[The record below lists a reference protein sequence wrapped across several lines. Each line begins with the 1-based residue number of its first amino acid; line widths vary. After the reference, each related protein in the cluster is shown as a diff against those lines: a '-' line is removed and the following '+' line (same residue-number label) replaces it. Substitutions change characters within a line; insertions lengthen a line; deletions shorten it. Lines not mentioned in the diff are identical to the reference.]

1 MSTTC
6 QLKTE
11 VFKMTKK
18 KEEESSLH
26 LVEITPENVKQLD
39 KKDKQQ
45 FKAAL
50 VGQNQLLTNTVIQE
64 VGELS
69 RILGD

>member
-1 MSTTC
+1 
-6 QLKTE
+6 
-11 VFKMTKK
+11 MTKK

-26 LVEITPENVKQLD
+26 LVEITPEDVKQLD

-50 VGQNQLLTNTVIQE
+50 VGQNQLLTNTLIQE

>member
-1 MSTTC
+1 
-6 QLKTE
+6 
-11 VFKMTKK
+11 MTKK